1 MNAITAL
8 PAWAAYLVVGAL
20 IFGEASTF
28 IGLVIPGETALLLGG
43 AMAGAGILNLP
54 VLAVLAVAAAILG
67 DSVGYEVGR
76 RLGPRL
82 TNSRAGRL
90 IGPARWNRAEQLM
103 ARRGGWAVLAGRWV
117 GVLRALMPAIAGTTG
132 LPYRRFLIF
141 NATGGALWAVTV
153 VVAGYLAGASWHRV
167 QTYLGDAGLAAAAA
181 LAVVIAVAVLVRR
194 RRRRRARPAEE
205 AVGSAS
211 RS

>member
-28 IGLVIPGETALLLGG
+28 VGLVIPGETALLAGG
-43 AMAGAGILNLP
+43 AMAGTGHLSLP
-54 VLAVLAVAAAILG
+54 VLAALAVAAAILG

-76 RLGPRL
+76 LLGPRL

-90 IGPARWNRAEQLM
+90 IGPARWDRADQLM

-117 GVLRALMPAIAGTTG
+117 GVLRALMPAIAGATG

-153 VVAGYLAGASWHRV
+153 AVAGYLAGASWHRV
-167 QTYLGDAGLAAAAA
+167 QAYLGDAGLAAAGVLA
-181 LAVVIAVAVLVRR
+181 AVVTVIVLVRR
-194 RRRRRARPAEE
+194 RRRRRAQPAGE
-205 AVGSAS
+205 AVGTGS
-211 RS
+211 RM